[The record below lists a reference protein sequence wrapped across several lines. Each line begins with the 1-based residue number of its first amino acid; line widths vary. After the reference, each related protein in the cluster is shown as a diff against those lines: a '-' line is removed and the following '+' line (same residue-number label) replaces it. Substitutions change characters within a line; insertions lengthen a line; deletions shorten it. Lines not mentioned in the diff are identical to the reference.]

1 MWTEMSD
8 PAILEELSKRFRE
21 LRLKKNMQ
29 QKELSG
35 YSGVAI
41 GTIRRFENGE
51 TVSTESLVKI
61 MRGLGILE
69 NLELLIPQEPIS
81 PMLMKK
87 LQRKKRMRASSQR
100 NKPD

>member
-8 PAILEELSKRFRE
+8 PAITKELSKRFRE
-21 LRLKKNMQ
+21 LRLKKNIQ
-29 QKELSG
+29 QKELSE

-51 TVSTESLVKI
+51 IISTESLIKV

-69 NLELLIPQEPIS
+69 NLEQLIPEEPIS

-87 LQRKKRMRASSQR
+87 LQSKKRMRASST
-100 NKPD
+100 KK

>member
-21 LRLKKNMQ
+21 LRLKKNIQ

-51 TVSTESLVKI
+51 TVSTESLIKI
-61 MRGLGILE
+61 MRGLGTLE

-87 LQRKKRMRASSQR
+87 LQRKKRMRAGST
-100 NKPD
+100 KK

>member
-21 LRLKKNMQ
+21 LRLRKNIQ
-29 QKELSG
+29 QKELSD

-41 GTIRRFENGE
+41 GTIRRFEHSE
-51 TVSTESLVKI
+51 TISTENLIKI

-69 NLELLIPQEPIS
+69 NLEQLIPQEPMS
-81 PMLMKK
+81 PVLMKK
-87 LQRKKRMRASSQR
+87 WQSRKRMRASST
-100 NKPD
+100 KK